1 MKYEVTRLL
10 QMTEHIS
17 LYNNARLIIYMDYL
31 LIINLKRNFHLHPVT
46 LHIFK
51 IRFLLLAKKKISN
64 QWKVL
69 CILWEKMNYF
79 NYL

>member
-1 MKYEVTRLL
+1 MKYEVAYLL

-17 LYNNARLIIYMDYL
+17 LYKNARLIIYMAYL
-31 LIINLKRNFHLHPVT
+31 LIINLKRNFHLHPVM

-51 IRFLLLAKKKISN
+51 IRFLLPAKKFSN

-69 CILWEKMNYF
+69 CILWKKI
-79 NYL
+79 NYLNYL